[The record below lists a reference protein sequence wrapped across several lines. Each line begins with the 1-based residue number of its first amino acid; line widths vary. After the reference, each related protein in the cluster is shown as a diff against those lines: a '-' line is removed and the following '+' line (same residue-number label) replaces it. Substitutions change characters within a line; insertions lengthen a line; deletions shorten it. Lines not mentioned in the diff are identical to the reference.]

1 MPSPVQRR
9 SVSVQATGVDGRGTW
24 PRGTTPSARSLIATA
39 VLLVASSV
47 ASRAQDRVPFRG
59 WVGLGLGAGPANIA
73 CNGCTSGW
81 NLHGYTLLGSVGVM
95 ITPQLGIGLGLD
107 QWVQSP
113 EDSEATNTLTVLLHY
128 YPIDRA
134 GAFVEAGVGY
144 SQGQA
149 RLNRSTTGA
158 RGDGLALM
166 AAVGYDVRVFRFERE
181 DGTYDVNLTPRVSYV
196 YSSIGDLR
204 YADSRTPFATGWRH
218 QVLSVGLEVSLR
230 MR

>member
-9 SVSVQATGVDGRGTW
+9 SVSVQATGVDGRGAW

-144 SQGQA
+144 SQG
-149 RLNRSTTGA
+149 
-158 RGDGLALM
+158 
-166 AAVGYDVRVFRFERE
+166 VFRFERE
-181 DGTYDVNLTPRVSYV
+181 DGTYAVNLTPRVSYV